1 MNQSIIKDDLQP
13 TYVLTPKAQ
22 LSTSTGITLATL
34 DNQPPNQ
41 ALALPESHTG
51 MSTTSTKES
60 ETLSW

>member
-1 MNQSIIKDDLQP
+1 MIYNLLML
-13 TYVLTPKAQ
+13 LTPKAQ